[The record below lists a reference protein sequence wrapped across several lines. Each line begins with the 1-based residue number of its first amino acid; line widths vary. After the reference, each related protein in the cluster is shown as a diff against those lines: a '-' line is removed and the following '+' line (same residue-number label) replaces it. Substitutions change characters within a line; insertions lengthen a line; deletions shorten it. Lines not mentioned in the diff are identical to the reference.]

1 MIVAK
6 YDLFPYEHGEPDEK
20 YLTILRALEFDNEWV
35 KRQLIISSDIEKT
48 ILMERRDEADD
59 VMYSRPHNVKTCYT
73 ASCIQVGAVQ
83 GKRSDSMNPYRGPPR
98 LTKDIEPEIQ

>member
-6 YDLFPYEHGEPDEK
+6 YDLFSYEEGEPDEK

-48 ILMERRDEADD
+48 ILMEDREEANK
-59 VMYSRPHNVKTCYT
+59 VMYNRPHNVKTCYT
-73 ASCIQVGAVQ
+73 SSCVQVGAAQ
-83 GKRSDSMNPYRGPPR
+83 GMRSESMNPYRGPPR